1 MGRSA
6 ASVGP
11 ARTRFCRPAPS
22 AYGDGVE
29 DGPLPLHGSEAD
41 LDALLAVAER
51 IALVLDGLT
60 RADTDTPAGT
70 DAGPSAIIGM
80 AGGVAVGKS
89 TAAASL
95 RAVLEDRLGLGC
107 AIVSSDGFLLS
118 NDALLARGIF
128 HRKGFPESYD
138 HAAIEDFMGSI
149 RRHAFPISV
158 PRYDHLIHD
167 VLPGSD
173 ALGHSPVVLFE
184 GVNTL
189 GFAASLDLTI
199 YIDADE
205 SSMRHW
211 YLERVL
217 ELRRRSVDE
226 PSAFF
231 AAFAGLSDEEFAS
244 RAESI
249 WESVNLP
256 NLLDHIEPTRAMAD
270 IIIRKAPDHS
280 IDSVLIR

>member
-1 MGRSA
+1 M
-6 ASVGP
+6 
-11 ARTRFCRPAPS
+11 
-22 AYGDGVE
+22 E
-29 DGPLPLHGSEAD
+29 DGPLPLHGSEED

-51 IALVLDGLT
+51 IALVLDGLGG
-60 RADTDTPAGT
+60 AAG
-70 DAGPSAIIGM
+70 DATSTGTGPSAIIGM

-149 RRHAFPISV
+149 RRHSFPVSV

-173 ALGHSPVVLFE
+173 ALGYSPVVLFE

-231 AAFAGLSDEEFAS
+231 AAFAELSDEEFAS

-280 IDSVLIR
+280 IGSVLIR